1 MVQPSLSMENVT
13 TTSSAT
19 EKHNTLFFSNL
30 SEDTS
35 SVMDSTSSDGFTMK
49 FFTSATEMI
58 PNFSILLQ
66 TKTDQFSKAS
76 SIKLK
81 KHFSHP

>member
-1 MVQPSLSMENVT
+1 MVQPNHSMENVT
-13 TTSSAT
+13 ATLSAT
-19 EKHNTLFFSNL
+19 EKHNNSFFSNL

-66 TKTDQFSKAS
+66 TKTDQFSNAS
-76 SIKLK
+76 SIITTKGSI
-81 KHFSHP
+81 H

>member
-1 MVQPSLSMENVT
+1 MVQPNPSIENVT
-13 TTSSAT
+13 TTLSAT

-35 SVMDSTSSDGFTMK
+35 SVMDLTSSDGFTIK

-66 TKTDQFSKAS
+66 TKTDQFSNAS
-76 SIKLK
+76 SIITTKGSI
-81 KHFSHP
+81 H